1 MDGEGDGGD
10 GEGRVCGCI
19 TLIAGRGL
27 SGERRVTKAGGWKE
41 EGGGRHGSNEDR
53 AGSREPAR
61 RKKRE

>member
-41 EGGGRHGSNEDR
+41 EGGGRHGSNED
-53 AGSREPAR
+53 SRIP
-61 RKKRE
+61 